1 MPSRSQEEDMA
12 LLMEA
17 LRPYVGPAD
26 LDSLVLLER
35 GQVLTLSFM
44 CTIDLLASNGV
55 PRAITKPPM
64 EPRPML
70 A

>member
-1 MPSRSQEEDMA
+1 MDPQEDILMA

-26 LDSLVLLER
+26 LDSLVLRKR
-35 GQVLTLSFM
+35 GSQQRLVLTLSFGRV
-44 CTIDLLASNGV
+44 CWG
-55 PRAITKPPM
+55 REFEITKGNC
-64 EPRPML
+64 L